1 MDYFVDLSMKVFSW
15 FNRIF
20 KPSPFYSK
28 RLPDRKILLRNR
40 TLEEIRKFTFKIFI
54 TNMKIQKQKNI
65 QRAVYRKA
73 NS

>member
-1 MDYFVDLSMKVFSW
+1 MDYFVDLSMKASSW

-28 RLPDRKILLRNR
+28 RLPDGKILLRNR
-40 TLEEIRKFTFKIFI
+40 TLEEIRKFTFKTFI

>member
-1 MDYFVDLSMKVFSW
+1 MDYFVDLSMKASSW

-28 RLPDRKILLRNR
+28 GLPDRKILLRKR